1 MNIKEAAERT
11 GLTKKAIKYYEA
23 EALVNPKKNTV
34 NNYRVYSDKD
44 IARLNLIAAMRLID
58 IPIYQIKQVIQEEK
72 PISQVARDFKA
83 VVDERLRTLEQSQII
98 LSELI
103 DEEIEDHAIFES
115 QINRLKDALELT
127 QKEKSELVANTLLK
141 IFPGGF
147 GKLMVWVNQP
157 FFNFKIETKEE
168 EEIWLDFVDY
178 LDSLEEPDPDHP
190 FLQLFTNNEEA
201 LHLYLEQRSQEVK
214 KILSGDSNMLKK
226 LKASC
231 KEFMQAYKDNQEFR
245 EEYHRNLDKSQ
256 DLFNTIG
263 NQEREFDYYLA
274 RLNEDY
280 RLYKAIY
287 QGIIK
292 EVEDELGYSFDELL
306 NPDN

>member
-11 GLTKKAIKYYEA
+11 GLTKKAIKYYET
-23 EALVNPKKNTV
+23 EGLVNPKKNID
-34 NNYRVYSDKD
+34 NNYREYSDKD
-44 IARLNLIAAMRLID
+44 IAKLNLIAAMRLID
-58 IPIYQIKQVIQEEK
+58 IPIHQIKQVIQEEK

-83 VVDERLRTLEQSQII
+83 VVDERLRTLEQSQLI

-103 DEEIEDHAIFES
+103 DEETEDLSAFES
-115 QINRLKDALELT
+115 QIIRLKDALELT
-127 QKEKSELVANTLLK
+127 QKGKKELVANTLLK

-168 EEIWLDFVDY
+168 EEIWLKFVDY

-190 FLQLFTNNEEA
+190 FLQLFTNSEEA
-201 LHLYLEQRSQEVK
+201 LRHYLEQRSQEVK
-214 KILSGDSNMLKK
+214 KLLNGDSKMRKE
-226 LKASC
+226 LKASI
-231 KEFMQAYKDNQEFR
+231 KEFMQALKDSQEFR
-245 EEYHRNLDKSQ
+245 EEYYRNLGKSQ

-274 RLNEDY
+274 KLNEDY
-280 RLYKAIY
+280 RVYKEIY
-287 QGIIK
+287 KGINK
-292 EVEDELGYSFDELL
+292 EVEDELGYSLDELL
-306 NPDN
+306 NPEH